1 MNKKNYPTF
10 IIFACLFVLTLSP
23 PASQSEPL
31 NKIIQGLQTYLNTSN
46 DFAATFV
53 QESELK
59 SFNEK
64 QIAEGKV
71 YFMKPGKM
79 KWEYQKPELQ
89 TIVVNNKKVWIY
101 SPEENQVI
109 ETKIDALGAVAIY
122 DLFLS
127 DKINLM
133 KLFRVSAI
141 KQKEKPKNKELF
153 LELFPKNNEVNIK
166 KIILKLNKI
175 HYQIESFIIH
185 DKMENITAITFS
197 DIQINKGLNTSTFDF
212 KIPEGVELIVP

>member
-1 MNKKNYPTF
+1 MNKKNYSTF
-10 IIFACLFVLTLSP
+10 IIFACLFFLFLSP

-109 ETKIDALGAVAIY
+109 ETKIDKLGAVAIY

-141 KQKEKPKNKELF
+141 KQKEKSKNKELF
-153 LELFPKNNEVNIK
+153 LDLFPKNNEVNIK
-166 KIILKLNKI
+166 KIMLKLNKI

-197 DIQINKGLNTSTFDF
+197 DIKINKGLNTSTFDF